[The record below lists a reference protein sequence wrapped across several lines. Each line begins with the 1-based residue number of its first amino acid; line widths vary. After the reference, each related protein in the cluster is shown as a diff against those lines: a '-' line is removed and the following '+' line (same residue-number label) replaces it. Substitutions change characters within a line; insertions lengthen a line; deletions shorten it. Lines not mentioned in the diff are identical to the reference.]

1 MKLFAAALAEARRE
15 YNLSQRELGKRS
27 GIDRSFISR
36 LEWGDREPSRET
48 VRALA
53 RAFGDQTTADTL
65 YIAAGMIPDRIMEAI
80 AAGEVAP
87 DRVLITVVVGADGAD
102 DAAA

>member
-1 MKLFAAALAEARRE
+1 MMRFAAALAEARRKH
-15 YNLSQRELGKRS
+15 NLSQGEVGERS

-36 LEWGDREPSRET
+36 LERGEREPSRET

-53 RAFGDQTTADTL
+53 RAFGDQATADAL

-80 AAGEVAP
+80 AAGEIAP
-87 DRVLITVVVGADGAD
+87 ERVLV
-102 DAAA
+102 AA